1 MHIHILV
8 KISKQVSEVKSSW
21 RRLVWESSCGA
32 FCCSGQCD
40 ASAAGLWRCSVRGQC
55 CSLKCGQ
62 SVKRCSAQCTLE
74 SVHWQS
80 AFFFKNSSLPKCTV
94 CTVSSAQCLLLCL
107 SVQFTVHTCTAHS
120 AQCAVQSTKCTVCSS
135 STAMQAQQLSSL
147 WRAELHCILS
157 PLYPL
162 LHTFHC
168 RGGGNFVCWAIKSW
182 EET

>member
-40 ASAAGLWRCSVRGQC
+40 ASAAGLWRCSIGGQC
-55 CSLKCGQ
+55 CSLKCSQ

-94 CTVSSAQCLLLCL
+94 CTVPSSLPKCAVHSAHLHSTQRTVRCAKYKVH
-107 SVQFTVHTCTAHS
+107 SVQQLNCDASTAAQLPLTCWAALHPLS
-120 AQCAVQSTKCTVCSS
+120 AVSS
-135 STAMQAQQLSSL
+135 SPYF
-147 WRAELHCILS
+147 
-157 PLYPL
+157 PL
-162 LHTFHC
+162 
-168 RGGGNFVCWAIKSW
+168 
-182 EET
+182 